1 MSNKKLLLILVVMLL
16 IAFGGYTFLNKKN
29 KQSAFMCGGIA
40 CGNGCCVANKCQEQ
54 GITIAGYTCFGDNK
68 WKSPANETFEGTPE
82 AVIAAVSD
90 TGTSGTTDSIEDQ
103 IYANMRERQN
113 NLQGS
118 LISVWI
124 YKDNIGPLGYENSKQ
139 LAYQKISQVHERV
152 KSGSLTMAQAAEIL
166 KNDRE
171 LVQLGSFSLG
181 NIYLKFDAGRRQ
193 TITVDPLFDDFLW
206 LLSDGSVSDIYLAR
220 ANSLEEAIEPD
231 AVYMFAQIDKRT

>member
-1 MSNKKLLLILVVMLL
+1 MSNKKLLLILVILL
-16 IAFGGYTFLNKKN
+16 ILAFGGYTLLNKKN
-29 KQSAFMCGGIA
+29 KQSALMCGGKNCA
-40 CGNGCCVANKCQEQ
+40 SGCCVANKCQEQ
-54 GITIAGYTCFGDNK
+54 GITIAGYTCLGANK
-68 WKSPANETFEGTPE
+68 WQSPANETFEGTPE
-82 AVIAAVSD
+82 AVISAVSD
-90 TGTSGTTDSIEDQ
+90 TDTSGTTDSIEEQ

-139 LAYQKISQVHERV
+139 LAYQKVSQVHKRV

-171 LVQLGSFSLG
+171 LTQLGSFSLG
-181 NIYLKFDAGRRQ
+181 NIFQKFDAGRKQ
-193 TITVDPLFDDFLW
+193 MITVDPLFDDFLW
-206 LLSDGSVSDIYLAR
+206 LLSDGSISDIYLAR
-220 ANSLEEAIEPD
+220 ANSLEEAPEPD